1 MILLLCLSAE
11 IIGVLP
17 CAWRPH
23 EIHSSRSLVKI
34 WEFQMRSP
42 EAISVKSLVGREDLR
57 NDYFLKVL
65 N

>member
-1 MILLLCLSAE
+1 M
-11 IIGVLP
+11 IGVLQ
-17 CAWRPH
+17 CAWRPR
-23 EIHSSRSLVKI
+23 EIHSSRSLVKT

-57 NDYFLKVL
+57 EDLRNDYFLKVL